1 MSLVEWSGVLS
12 NFAQVVGAIGVV
24 VTLVY
29 LSVQVKQNTEAIQC
43 TNATT
48 VQINFQNLA
57 RDLSTDR
64 ELAGVIIRAI
74 KGNEDL
80 THAEKLAAYG
90 WFFGLLK
97 AGELAYSLFQRGG
110 LDADYWH
117 GSLAFYRAYWTTPG
131 FSKYWVDRRQA
142 FTPDFRAAVDA
153 WIADPSETVT
163 RTDKLFD

>member
-64 ELAGVIIRAI
+64 ELADVIIRAI

-97 AGELAYSLFQRGG
+97 AGERG
-110 LDADYWH
+110 LDADSVAVSMRTTGMVRWPSTART
-117 GSLAFYRAYWTTPG
+117 GRRLGLASTG
-131 FSKYWVDRRQA
+131 L
-142 FTPDFRAAVDA
+142 
-153 WIADPSETVT
+153 IADKPSRRIFARPST
-163 RTDKLFD
+163 LG

>member
-1 MSLVEWSGVLS
+1 MALVEWSGVLS
-12 NFAQVVGAIGVV
+12 NFAQVVGAIAVV

-29 LSVQVKQNTEAIQC
+29 LSAQVKQNTEAIES

-64 ELAGVIIRAI
+64 ELSGIIVRAI
-74 KGNEDL
+74 KGNEEL
-80 THAEKLAAYG
+80 TDAEKLAAYA

-97 AGELAYSLFQRGG
+97 AGELAYTLFLRGG
-110 LDADYWH
+110 LNADYWH

-131 FSKYWVDRRQA
+131 FREYWAHRRQA
-142 FTPDFRAAVDA
+142 FTPNFRAAVDA
-153 WIADPSETVT
+153 WIADPSEAVT
-163 RTDKLFD
+163 RSDRLFD

>member
-64 ELAGVIIRAI
+64 ELSDIISPRNQ
-74 KGNEDL
+74 G
-80 THAEKLAAYG
+80 
-90 WFFGLLK
+90 
-97 AGELAYSLFQRGG
+97 Q
-110 LDADYWH
+110 
-117 GSLAFYRAYWTTPG
+117 
-131 FSKYWVDRRQA
+131 
-142 FTPDFRAAVDA
+142 
-153 WIADPSETVT
+153 
-163 RTDKLFD
+163 

>member
-12 NFAQVVGAIGVV
+12 NFAQVVGAIAVV
-24 VTLVY
+24 ATLVY
-29 LSVQVKQNTEAIQC
+29 LSAQVKQNTEAIQC

-64 ELAGVIIRAI
+64 GLSEVIVRAI
-74 KGNEDL
+74 KGKEDL
-80 THAEKLAAYG
+80 THAEKLASYA
-90 WFFGLLK
+90 WFFGMLK
-97 AGELAYSLFQRGG
+97 AGELAYTLFLRGG

-142 FTPDFRAAVDA
+142 FTPDFREAVDA
-153 WIADPSETVT
+153 WMVDTSQKVT